1 MNSRR
6 QGTENLFTPEI
17 TCTRTQF
24 VNDTNRLFIETYELM
39 NNQDYVM
46 RTMEVKYSQ
55 KKVNSRLY
63 SCHSSDK

>member
-17 TCTRTQF
+17 TCTHTQF
-24 VNDTNRLFIETYELM
+24 VNDSNRLFIETYELM
-39 NNQDYVM
+39 NNQDYFM
-46 RTMEVKYSQ
+46 RTMEVKYSP